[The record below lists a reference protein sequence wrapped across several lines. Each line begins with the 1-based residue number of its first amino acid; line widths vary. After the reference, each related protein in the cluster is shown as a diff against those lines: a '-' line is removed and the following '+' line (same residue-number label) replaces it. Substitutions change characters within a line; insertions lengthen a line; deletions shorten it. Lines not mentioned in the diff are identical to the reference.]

1 MKMLIVI
8 VAVLIQGDEAKFVL
22 KETGFRTMFECEKQ
36 VATAHDPRLVCAE
49 IPAAYLMGVSQRLV
63 DK

>member
-1 MKMLIVI
+1 MKMLIFI
-8 VAVLIQGDEAKFVL
+8 VAILIQDGEARFVL
-22 KETGFRTMFECEKQ
+22 KEGGFRTMFECEKQ